1 MLPFSA
7 LPTLLVL
14 VALAALV
21 ALTML
26 LAFET
31 ALEPR
36 GDAHD
41 GELDLPTGRG
51 AALRLR
57 VREVCGGPLALM
69 LAGLGLPL
77 LWPEPEAGV
86 TLLAT
91 SAALR
96 LLRGPAVAHAMP
108 RPVSDPA
115 SHPASNPADDGADN
129 PQAPHISYAPVAHMR
144 TPFTNVR
151 GMPIQPVGAQGV
163 AGSIDVLPEF
173 AGGLADIEGFSH
185 LLVIYHLHECQ
196 GFTLRVKPFL
206 DNDEHGVFA
215 TRSPRRPNPIGISV
229 LRLTGVSGNRLH
241 VENVDMLD
249 GTPVLDIK
257 PYVPTFDVWDADR
270 TGWFAT
276 VADNAV
282 QCRADDRFIP
292 ANTTQPQT
300 GGAS

>member
-1 MLPFSA
+1 MSLAASLPA
-7 LPTLLVL
+7 VPVLLVLL
-14 VALAALV
+14 VALAAL
-21 ALTML
+21 ALL

-31 ALEPR
+31 GLPPH
-36 GDAHD
+36 GNVHD
-41 GELDLPTGRG
+41 SELGLTTGRG
-51 AALRLR
+51 TAMRLRLR
-57 VREVCGGPLALM
+57 ELCGGPLALL
-69 LAGLGLPL
+69 LAGLGMTL

-86 TLLAT
+86 ALLVTAT
-91 SAALR
+91 ALH
-96 LLRGPAVAHAMP
+96 LLHGPVAAHAAP
-108 RPVSDPA
+108 RPAGDP
-115 SHPASNPADDGADN
+115 ADN
-129 PQAPHISYAPVAHMR
+129 PHAPHISYAPVAHMR

-151 GMPIQPVGAQGV
+151 GMPIQPVGARGV
-163 AGSIDVLPEF
+163 AGSIEVLPEF
-173 AGGLADIEGFSH
+173 AEGLADIEGFSH
-185 LLVIYHLHECQ
+185 LLVIYHLHQCQ

-229 LRLTGVSGNRLH
+229 LRLTGITGNRLH

-282 QCRADDRFIP
+282 QCRADDRFVP
-292 ANTTQPQT
+292 AATSQPPT

>member
-1 MLPFSA
+1 MFPYSA
-7 LPTLLVL
+7 LPTLLVF

-21 ALTML
+21 ALAVL

-31 ALEPR
+31 TLEPC
-36 GDAHD
+36 GNAHD
-41 GELDLPTGRG
+41 GELALPTGRG

-57 VREVCGGPLALM
+57 VREVCGGPLALL
-69 LAGLGLPL
+69 LAGLGVPL
-77 LWPEPEAGV
+77 LWPEPEAGIA
-86 TLLAT
+86 LLAT
-91 SAALR
+91 AMALR
-96 LLRGPAVAHAMP
+96 LLRGPAAAHAMP
-108 RPVSDPA
+108 CPA
-115 SHPASNPADDGADN
+115 AQTTA
-129 PQAPHISYAPVAHMR
+129 APSITYVPVAHMR
-144 TPFTNVR
+144 TPFTDVR
-151 GMPIQPVGAQGV
+151 GMPIQPVGARGV

-173 AGGLADIEGFSH
+173 ADGLADIEGFSH
-185 LLVIYHLHECQ
+185 LLVVYHLHECQ
-196 GFTLRVKPFL
+196 GFTLRVTPFL

-229 LRLTGVSGNRLH
+229 LRLTGVSGSRLH

-282 QCRADDRFIP
+282 QCRADDRFVP
-292 ANTTQPQT
+292 AETSQHPT

>member
-1 MLPFSA
+1 MPFTSFLPA
-7 LPTLLVL
+7 VLAPLAL
-14 VALAALV
+14 VALAALAV
-21 ALTML
+21 L

-31 ALEPR
+31 GFPPR
-36 GDAHD
+36 ANAHD
-41 GELDLPTGRG
+41 GELGLATGRG
-51 AALRLR
+51 ATTRLRLR
-57 VREVCGGPLALM
+57 ELCGGPLALM
-69 LAGLGLPL
+69 LAGLGTPL

-86 TLLAT
+86 ALLAT
-91 SAALR
+91 ATALH
-96 LLRGPAVAHAMP
+96 LLRGPATAHAAP
-108 RPVSDPA
+108 HSPA
-115 SHPASNPADDGADN
+115 QQADN

-144 TPFTNVR
+144 TPFTTVR

-173 AGGLADIEGFSH
+173 AEGLADIEGFSH
-185 LLVIYHLHECQ
+185 LLVIYHLHECK

-229 LRLTGVSGNRLH
+229 LRLTGVTGNRLH

-282 QCRADDRFIP
+282 QCRADDRFVP
-292 ANTTQPQT
+292 ADTTQPQT

>member
-1 MLPFSA
+1 MPFASSLPA
-7 LPTLLVL
+7 VL
-14 VALAALV
+14 VPVLLLALAALAV
-21 ALTML
+21 L

-31 ALEPR
+31 GCSPR
-36 GDAHD
+36 GNAHD
-41 GELDLPTGRG
+41 GELGLTTGRD
-51 AALRLR
+51 AVTRLRLR
-57 VREVCGGPLALM
+57 ELCGGPLALM
-69 LAGLGLPL
+69 LAGLGVPL
-77 LWPEPEAGV
+77 LWPEPEAGIA
-86 TLLAT
+86 LLAT
-91 SAALR
+91 AAALH
-96 LLRGPAVAHAMP
+96 LLRGPAAAHAAP
-108 RPVSDPA
+108 RPAHDPA
-115 SHPASNPADDGADN
+115 HDPADN
-129 PQAPHISYAPVAHMR
+129 PHAPHISYAPVAHMR
-144 TPFTNVR
+144 TPFTDVR

-173 AGGLADIEGFSH
+173 AQGLADIEGFSH
-185 LLVIYHLHECQ
+185 LLVIYHLHECK

-229 LRLTGVSGNRLH
+229 LRLTGVTDNRLH

-282 QCRADDRFIP
+282 QCRADDRFVP
-292 ANTTQPQT
+292 ADTTQPQT

>member
-1 MLPFSA
+1 MLPFSF
-7 LPTLLVL
+7 LPALLVL

-21 ALTML
+21 ALAML

-31 ALEPR
+31 ALTPQ
-36 GDAHD
+36 GNAHD
-41 GELDLPTGRG
+41 GELALPTGRG
-51 AALRLR
+51 AGLRLR

-69 LAGLGLPL
+69 LVGLGLPL

-86 TLLAT
+86 TLLAVA
-91 SAALR
+91 AALR
-96 LLRGPAVAHAMP
+96 LLRAPAVAHAMTGP
-108 RPVSDPA
+108 TAQPTSAQTTAVPGIA
-115 SHPASNPADDGADN
+115 
-129 PQAPHISYAPVAHMR
+129 YAPVAHMR
-144 TPFTNVR
+144 TPFTDVR
-151 GMPIQPVGAQGV
+151 GMPIQPVGARGV
-163 AGSIDVLPEF
+163 AGCIDVLPEF
-173 AGGLADIEGFSH
+173 AAGLADIEGFSH

-229 LRLTGVSGNRLH
+229 LRLTGVRGNRLH

-292 ANTTQPQT
+292 ADTTQPQT

>member
-1 MLPFSA
+1 M
-7 LPTLLVL
+7 
-14 VALAALV
+14 
-21 ALTML
+21 
-26 LAFET
+26 
-31 ALEPR
+31 
-36 GDAHD
+36 
-41 GELDLPTGRG
+41 
-51 AALRLR
+51 
-57 VREVCGGPLALM
+57 
-69 LAGLGLPL
+69 
-77 LWPEPEAGV
+77 
-86 TLLAT
+86 
-91 SAALR
+91 
-96 LLRGPAVAHAMP
+96 
-108 RPVSDPA
+108 
-115 SHPASNPADDGADN
+115 
-129 PQAPHISYAPVAHMR
+129 AHMR
-144 TPFTNVR
+144 TPFTDVR

-173 AGGLADIEGFSH
+173 AAGLADIEGFSH
-185 LLVIYHLHECQ
+185 LLVIYHLHECK

-229 LRLTGVSGNRLH
+229 LRLTGVTGNRLH

-282 QCRADDRFIP
+282 QCRADDRFVP
-292 ANTTQPQT
+292 ADTTQPQT

>member
-21 ALTML
+21 ALSML

-36 GDAHD
+36 GNAHD
-41 GELDLPTGRG
+41 GELALPTGRG
-51 AALRLR
+51 AGLRLR

-86 TLLAT
+86 ALLAT
-91 SAALR
+91 SVALR

-108 RPVSDPA
+108 CPTA
-115 SHPASNPADDGADN
+115 
-129 PQAPHISYAPVAHMR
+129 QATAAPSITYAPVAHMR
-144 TPFTNVR
+144 TPFTDVR
-151 GMPIQPVGAQGV
+151 GMPIQPVGARGV

-173 AGGLADIEGFSH
+173 ADGLADIEGFSH
-185 LLVIYHLHECQ
+185 LLVVYHLHECQ
-196 GFTLRVKPFL
+196 GFTLRVTPFL
-206 DNDEHGVFA
+206 DTGEHGIFA

-249 GTPVLDIK
+249 NTPVLDIK

-270 TGWFAT
+270 TGWFAA

-292 ANTTQPQT
+292 ADTSQPQT

>member
-1 MLPFSA
+1 MFFASHLTA
-7 LPTLLVL
+7 VLVPLAL
-14 VALAALV
+14 VALAALAV
-21 ALTML
+21 L

-31 ALEPR
+31 GLTPR
-36 GDAHD
+36 GNAHD
-41 GELDLPTGRG
+41 GELGLTTGRG

-57 VREVCGGPLALM
+57 LRELCSGPLALM
-69 LAGLGLPL
+69 LAGLGVPL

-86 TLLAT
+86 ALLAT
-91 SAALR
+91 ATALH
-96 LLRGPAVAHAMP
+96 LLRGPAAAHAAP
-108 RPVSDPA
+108 RPANDS
-115 SHPASNPADDGADN
+115 ADN
-129 PQAPHISYAPVAHMR
+129 PHAPHISYAPVAHMR

-173 AGGLADIEGFSH
+173 AEGLADIEGFSH
-185 LLVIYHLHECQ
+185 LLVIYHLHECK

-229 LRLTGVSGNRLH
+229 LRLTGVTGNRLH

-282 QCRADDRFIP
+282 QCRADDRFVP
-292 ANTTQPQT
+292 ADTTQPQT

>member
-1 MLPFSA
+1 MSLASSLPAA
-7 LPTLLVL
+7 LVIILL
-14 VALAALV
+14 VALAALAV
-21 ALTML
+21 L

-31 ALEPR
+31 ACPPR
-36 GDAHD
+36 GNVHD
-41 GELDLPTGRG
+41 GELGLTTGRG
-51 AALRLR
+51 TAMRLRLR
-57 VREVCGGPLALM
+57 ELCSGPLALM
-69 LAGLGLPL
+69 LAGLGVPL

-86 TLLAT
+86 ALLAT
-91 SAALR
+91 ATALH
-96 LLRGPAVAHAMP
+96 LLRGPAAAHAAP
-108 RPVSDPA
+108 HAPSQA
-115 SHPASNPADDGADN
+115 GGTK
-129 PQAPHISYAPVAHMR
+129 APHISYAPVAHMR
-144 TPFTNVR
+144 TPFTDVR

-173 AGGLADIEGFSH
+173 ADGLADIEGFSH

-229 LRLTGVSGNRLH
+229 LRLTGVTGNRLH

-282 QCRADDRFIP
+282 QCRADDRFVP
-292 ANTTQPQT
+292 ADTTQPQT

>member
-14 VALAALV
+14 VALAAL
-21 ALTML
+21 

-41 GELDLPTGRG
+41 GELALPTGRG

-86 TLLAT
+86 ALLAT
-91 SAALR
+91 AAALR

-108 RPVSDPA
+108 CPTA
-115 SHPASNPADDGADN
+115 
-129 PQAPHISYAPVAHMR
+129 QATAVPGIAYAPVAHMR
-144 TPFTNVR
+144 TPFTDVR
-151 GMPIQPVGAQGV
+151 GMPIQPVGARGV

-173 AGGLADIEGFSH
+173 ADGLADIEGFSH

-196 GFTLRVKPFL
+196 GFTLRVTPFL

-292 ANTTQPQT
+292 ADTTQPQT

>member
-1 MLPFSA
+1 MFLTSSLSGSLASA
-7 LPTLLVL
+7 VL
-14 VALAALV
+14 VMFAALAVLAV
-21 ALTML
+21 L

-31 ALEPR
+31 GCSPR
-36 GDAHD
+36 GNAHD
-41 GELDLPTGRG
+41 GELGLATGRG
-51 AALRLR
+51 TALRLR
-57 VREVCGGPLALM
+57 LRELCGGPLALM
-69 LAGLGLPL
+69 LAGLGVPL
-77 LWPEPEAGV
+77 LWPEPEAGAA
-86 TLLAT
+86 LLAT
-91 SAALR
+91 AAALH
-96 LLRGPAVAHAMP
+96 LLRGPAAAHAAP
-108 RPVSDPA
+108 HAPGDPSA
-115 SHPASNPADDGADN
+115 
-129 PQAPHISYAPVAHMR
+129 PQVPHISYAPVAHMR

-173 AGGLADIEGFSH
+173 ADGLADIEGFSH
-185 LLVIYHLHECQ
+185 LLVIYHLHECK
-196 GFTLRVKPFL
+196 GFTLRVQPFL
-206 DNDEHGVFA
+206 DNDEHGIFA

-229 LRLTGVSGNRLH
+229 LRLTGVTGNRLH

-282 QCRADDRFIP
+282 QCRADDRFVP
-292 ANTTQPQT
+292 ADTTQPQT

>member
-1 MLPFSA
+1 MPFASFLPA
-7 LPTLLVL
+7 VL
-14 VALAALV
+14 VPVLPVLLLALAALAV
-21 ALTML
+21 L

-31 ALEPR
+31 GCAPR
-36 GDAHD
+36 GNAHD
-41 GELDLPTGRG
+41 GELGLTTGRD
-51 AALRLR
+51 AAMRLRLR
-57 VREVCGGPLALM
+57 ELCGGPLALM
-69 LAGLGLPL
+69 LAGLGVPL

-86 TLLAT
+86 ALLAT
-91 SAALR
+91 ATALH
-96 LLRGPAVAHAMP
+96 LLRGPAAAHAAP
-108 RPVSDPA
+108 HSPPQQAADPKT
-115 SHPASNPADDGADN
+115 
-129 PQAPHISYAPVAHMR
+129 PHISYAPVAHMR

-173 AGGLADIEGFSH
+173 AEGLADIEGFSH
-185 LLVIYHLHECQ
+185 LLVIYHLHECK

-229 LRLTGVSGNRLH
+229 LRLTGVTGNRLH

-282 QCRADDRFIP
+282 QCRADDRFVP
-292 ANTTQPQT
+292 ADTTQPQT

>member
-1 MLPFSA
+1 A
-7 LPTLLVL
+7 L
-14 VALAALV
+14 
-21 ALTML
+21 
-26 LAFET
+26 
-31 ALEPR
+31 
-36 GDAHD
+36 H
-41 GELDLPTGRG
+41 
-51 AALRLR
+51 
-57 VREVCGGPLALM
+57 
-69 LAGLGLPL
+69 
-77 LWPEPEAGV
+77 
-86 TLLAT
+86 
-91 SAALR
+91 
-96 LLRGPAVAHAMP
+96 LLRGPAAAHAAP
-108 RPVSDPA
+108 RAASDPA
-115 SHPASNPADDGADN
+115 SHPASNPADDRADN
-129 PQAPHISYAPVAHMR
+129 PQAPRISYAPVAHMR
-144 TPFTNVR
+144 TPFTDVR

-173 AGGLADIEGFSH
+173 AQGLADIEGFSH
-185 LLVIYHLHECQ
+185 LLVIYHLHECK

-229 LRLTGVSGNRLH
+229 LRLTGVTGNRLH

-282 QCRADDRFIP
+282 QCRADDRFVP
-292 ANTTQPQT
+292 ADTTQPQT